1 MTLGITAQEFGV
13 GDTYGQN
20 AYIIKHIGRAIQ
32 RCVNHV
38 WMPSGYS
45 NYGEELGTQTVCLA
59 PRQG

>member
-45 NYGEELGTQTVCLA
+45 NYGREWYTDSL
-59 PRQG
+59 